1 MKKFITVIL
10 AIVFTSSIA
19 WAAVTVRYHN
29 GDSKDYEWDAVCH
42 GSKYKVKF
50 SHSTTSS
57 TTIQGSSPCT
67 VKTPAGDVVLKGGEN
82 IEIKNGKI
90 TIK

>member
-1 MKKFITVIL
+1 MKKFVFIVL
-10 AIVFTSSIA
+10 AVALTSSLA

-29 GDSKDYEWDAVCH
+29 GDSKDYQWEAVCH
-42 GSKYKVKF
+42 GSHYKVKF

-57 TTIQGSSPCT
+57 ATIQGSSPCT